1 MRFCKRLASQ
11 EGFTITF
18 ANIASIHNM
27 IEEARIKEAETIR
40 PEEDGN
46 EGGGEGRKE
55 KLDIRRVC
63 LPFHFDIPKM
73 SNSDKKVEAF
83 FGALSGLAPHIEEL
97 LEKLMNAE
105 PPTANLSGL
114 LYIHYILQG
123 TLALNTVL
131 EVLSNKEQA
140 KDGDF
145 ATNLAGLP
153 TLTKGD
159 LLDFIDNNPFVYKVY
174 VEALQQS
181 REKSLAIAVNTF
193 EELERDAMTVDFGI
207 PIFAVGP
214 LVDSLDK
221 EYSTS
226 MWREDQDWMKWLD
239 SQSTRSVL
247 YISFG
252 SLAAL
257 TKAQYEEIVAGL
269 LSSEIHFLWVVR
281 PDLVTGTSYEDI
293 SNEINLKSNDKGHII
308 SWAPQTRVLAH
319 PAIGGF
325 LTHCGWN
332 STIEAISNGVP
343 MICFPYISD
352 QFMNAT
358 LIKKVWQVGLGFEIF
373 NEIGIIDRSEIERI
387 VKLLMQEGSNSLHV
401 NTKHYQ
407 RHSLESLQST
417 GMSSKSI
424 KHLASLV

>member
-1 MRFCKRLASQ
+1 ALASSAQEKKMKQQHALAIPIPALGHMNPLMRFCKRLASQ

-18 ANIASIHNM
+18 ANVAPIHNM

-46 EGGGEGRKE
+46 ERGGGRPDANGKE
-55 KLDIRRVC
+55 KELDIRKVC
-63 LPFHFDIPKM
+63 LPFDFDIPKM

-105 PPTANLSGL
+105 PPVTCIVSDMLMTGPTQPAVEKLGIPRISFQTANLSGL
-114 LYIHYILQG
+114 LYTHYILQG
-123 TLALNTVL
+123 TLALKTVL

-159 LLDFIDNNPFVYKVY
+159 ILDFIDNNPFVYKVC

-181 REKSLAIAVNTF
+181 REKSLAIAVNTS
-193 EELERDAMTVDFGI
+193 EELERDAMSADFGI

-221 EYSTS
+221 EFNTS
-226 MWREDQDWMKWLD
+226 MWREDQNWMKWLD
-239 SQSTRSVL
+239 KQSSRSVL

-252 SLAAL
+252 SLAVL

-269 LSSEIHFLWVVR
+269 VSSKTHFLWVVR
-281 PDLVTGTSYEDI
+281 HDLVVGASYEDI
-293 SNEINLKSNDKGHII
+293 SNEITLKSNGKGCTVN
-308 SWAPQTRVLAH
+308 WAPQTRVLAH

-325 LTHCGWN
+325 FTHCGWN

-343 MICFPYISD
+343 MLCFPYNAD
-352 QFMNAT
+352 QFLNAT
-358 LIKKVWQVGLGFEIF
+358 LIKKV
-373 NEIGIIDRSEIERI
+373 
-387 VKLLMQEGSNSLHV
+387 
-401 NTKHYQ
+401 
-407 RHSLESLQST
+407 
-417 GMSSKSI
+417 
-424 KHLASLV
+424 